1 MKTHN
6 SSILRSWT
14 ATLLTSLLTSL
25 LTIGLV
31 LPNSGCRLGHSGDHP
46 AVGWRDWLPRSH
58 RGLVRARLA
67 PRQGTPVTS
76 SEEIVATNSAP
87 LSTLRTIAPLP
98 PKTDSQT
105 LPMAPMPADDV
116 PELVAIEN
124 DLPELEAIPT
134 ESLIT
139 KEDTAKNAP
148 APLEVPAEE
157 VPAEEVPAE
166 EVPAEEVPAEEVPAA
181 TTTLPV
187 PAIPIVKQA
196 IDPAAPLEPELAPLL
211 PKTALSSTPTEEDM
225 QIAREILKNFKGLKE
240 AGYLHH
246 FSIYLRVINGTAEL
260 SGELISDVQHN
271 LLTRTVRSV
280 AGVQAVKDLLVVK
293 ALDVEP
299 NPQPAI
305 PAIDEPILE
314 SPQPQPVAA
323 PQAERPAL
331 AEKAPVEAAPVEEA
345 PAATEESKVEE
356 EPQVEE
362 ESNLEVPADTS
373 KAPIEL
379 PNPVEEDLFK
389 IK

>member
-1 MKTHN
+1 
-6 SSILRSWT
+6 
-14 ATLLTSLLTSL
+14 
-25 LTIGLV
+25 
-31 LPNSGCRLGHSGDHP
+31 
-46 AVGWRDWLPRSH
+46 
-58 RGLVRARLA
+58 
-67 PRQGTPVTS
+67 
-76 SEEIVATNSAP
+76 
-87 LSTLRTIAPLP
+87 
-98 PKTDSQT
+98 
-105 LPMAPMPADDV
+105 
-116 PELVAIEN
+116 
-124 DLPELEAIPT
+124 
-134 ESLIT
+134 
-139 KEDTAKNAP
+139 
-148 APLEVPAEE
+148 
-157 VPAEEVPAE
+157 
-166 EVPAEEVPAEEVPAA
+166 EEVPAEEVPAA

-305 PAIDEPILE
+305 PAIDEPVLE

-323 PQAERPAL
+323 PQAEQPAL
-331 AEKAPVEAAPVEEA
+331 AEKAPVEATPVEEA

-362 ESNLEVPADTS
+362 KGNLEVPDDTS

>member
-1 MKTHN
+1 EE
-6 SSILRSWT
+6 
-14 ATLLTSLLTSL
+14 
-25 LTIGLV
+25 V
-31 LPNSGCRLGHSGDHP
+31 P
-46 AVGWRDWLPRSH
+46 AEEVPAEEVPAEE
-58 RGLVRARLA
+58 VRA
-67 PRQGTPVTS
+67 
-76 SEEIVATNSAP
+76 E
-87 LSTLRTIAPLP
+87 
-98 PKTDSQT
+98 
-105 LPMAPMPADDV
+105 
-116 PELVAIEN
+116 
-124 DLPELEAIPT
+124 
-134 ESLIT
+134 
-139 KEDTAKNAP
+139 
-148 APLEVPAEE
+148 EVPAEE

-196 IDPAAPLEPELAPLL
+196 IDPAAPSEPELAPLL
-211 PKTALSSTPTEEDM
+211 PKTTLSSTPTEEDM

-299 NPQPAI
+299 DPQPAI
-305 PAIDEPILE
+305 PAIDEPVLE

-323 PQAERPAL
+323 PQAEQPAL
-331 AEKAPVEAAPVEEA
+331 AEKTPVEAAPVEEA

-356 EPQVEE
+356 KD
-362 ESNLEVPADTS
+362 NLEVPDDTS

-379 PNPVEEDLFK
+379 PNPVEEDLFN